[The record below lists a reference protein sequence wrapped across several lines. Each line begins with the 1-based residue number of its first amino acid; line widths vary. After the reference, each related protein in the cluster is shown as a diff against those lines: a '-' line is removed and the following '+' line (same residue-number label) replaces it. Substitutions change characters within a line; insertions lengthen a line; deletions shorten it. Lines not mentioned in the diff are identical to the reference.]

1 MFFKRLDYKYYF
13 VIVMSYAL
21 LLFLAIG
28 CIFTQSDRVYKQIE
42 FYDDNEYQY
51 TYRISSPVKE
61 NDYLYGESI
70 YFYTDKNLSISL
82 LGDCV
87 MSLDDT
93 KYTENTPLT
102 LSKSLGKREIAL
114 SYNLA
119 KQHNLS
125 VGSKVYSKHNI
136 RNVVEEYTVSEIL
149 PVCYGITFVDYEI
162 NRGVMLIGYDS
173 DYVEYTD
180 YTYIAFSKE
189 DPTSLIQ
196 NSGAGLIALDAKASA
211 RDLLFESV
219 AIWQAII
226 TVLVFGL
233 TLLYTMLHWKNQRN
247 YYSRLYLSGASSS
260 IIKRQIL
267 ADLLLPGI
275 ISQLLATVFC
285 ILMASIANMYFS
297 YKTTLISMIV
307 GVVVLL
313 CSTII
318 ITMKGRKV

>member
-1 MFFKRLDYKYYF
+1 MFFKRLDYKYYLI
-13 VIVMSYAL
+13 IVMSYAL

-51 TYRISSPVKE
+51 TYRISSSVKE

-102 LSKSLGKREIAL
+102 LTKSLGKREIAL

-162 NRGVMLIGYDS
+162 NRGAILIGYDS

-196 NSGAGLIALDAKASA
+196 NSGAGLIALDAKDPV
-211 RDLLFESV
+211 RDSLFESV
-219 AIWQAII
+219 VIWQAII
-226 TVLVFGL
+226 TVLVLGL
-233 TLLYTMLHWKNQRN
+233 TLLYTMLHWKNQRT
-247 YYSRLYLSGASSS
+247 YYSRLYLNGTGSRK
-260 IIKRQIL
+260 IKKQIF
-267 ADLLLPGI
+267 ADLLLPGV
-275 ISQLLATVFC
+275 ISQVLATVIC
-285 ILMASIANMYFS
+285 ILMTSIANMYFS
-297 YKTTLISMIV
+297 YKTTLITMVV
-307 GVVVLL
+307 GLVVLL

-318 ITMKGRKV
+318 ITMRGRKV

>member
-28 CIFTQSDRVYKQIE
+28 CIFTQSDRIYKQIE
-42 FYDDNEYQY
+42 FYDGNEYQY
-51 TYRISSPVKE
+51 TYRISSSVKE

-70 YFYTDKNLSISL
+70 YFYTDTNLSVSL

-93 KYTENTPLT
+93 KYTEDTPLVLSNT
-102 LSKSLGKREIAL
+102 LEKREIAL

-125 VGSKVYSKHNI
+125 TGSKVYSKHNI
-136 RNVVEEYTVSEIL
+136 RNVVEEYTVAEIL

-196 NSGAGLIALDAKASA
+196 NSGAGLITLDAKASA
-211 RDLLFESV
+211 RDSLFESV

-226 TVLVFGL
+226 TVLVLGL

-247 YYSRLYLSGASSS
+247 YYSRLYLSGASSNL
-260 IIKRQIL
+260 IKRQIFT
-267 ADLLLPGI
+267 DLFLPGI
-275 ISQLLATVFC
+275 VSQLLATVFC

>member
-42 FYDDNEYQY
+42 FYDSNEYQY

-114 SYNLA
+114 SCNLA

-125 VGSKVYSKHNI
+125 IGSKVYSKHNI
-136 RNVVEEYTVSEIL
+136 RNVIEEYTVAEIL

-173 DYVEYTD
+173 DYLEYTD
-180 YTYIAFSKE
+180 YTYIAFSEE

-196 NSGAGLIALDAKASA
+196 NSGAGLIALDAKAPV
-211 RDLLFESV
+211 RDLICESV
-219 AIWQAII
+219 VIWQAII
-226 TVLVFGL
+226 TILVLGL
-233 TLLYTMLHWKNQRN
+233 TLLYTMLHWKNQRT
-247 YYSRLYLSGASSS
+247 YYSRLYLNGTSSRK
-260 IIKRQIL
+260 IKKQVF
-267 ADLLLPGI
+267 ADLLLPGV
-275 ISQLLATVFC
+275 ISQVLATVFC

-297 YKTTLISMIV
+297 YKTTLVSMIV

-318 ITMKGRKV
+318 ITMRGRKV

>member
-1 MFFKRLDYKYYF
+1 MFFKRLDYKYYL

-28 CIFTQSDRVYKQIE
+28 CIFTQSDRVYKQIG

-51 TYRISSPVKE
+51 TYRISSSVKE

-93 KYTENTPLT
+93 KYTENTPLA
-102 LSKSLGKREIAL
+102 LSKALGKREIAL

-119 KQHNLS
+119 KQHNLGI
-125 VGSKVYSKHNI
+125 GSKVYSKHNI
-136 RNVVEEYTVSEIL
+136 RNVIEEYTVAEIL
-149 PVCYGITFVDYEI
+149 PVCYGITLVDYEI

-173 DYVEYTD
+173 DYAEYTD

-196 NSGAGLIALDAKASA
+196 NSGAGLIALDAKDSV
-211 RDLLFESV
+211 RDSLFDCV

-226 TVLVFGL
+226 AILVLGL
-233 TLLYTMLHWKNQRN
+233 TLLYIMLHWKNQRT
-247 YYSRLYLSGASSS
+247 YYLRLYLSGTSS
-260 IIKRQIL
+260 KEMKKQIF
-267 ADLLLPGI
+267 ADLLLPGV
-275 ISQLLATVFC
+275 ISQLLATAIC
-285 ILMASIANMYFS
+285 ILMASINNMYFS
-297 YKTTLISMIV
+297 YKTTLISMVV
-307 GVVVLL
+307 GAFVLL

-318 ITMKGRKV
+318 ITTRGRKI

>member
-1 MFFKRLDYKYYF
+1 MFFKRLDYKYYL

-42 FYDDNEYQY
+42 LYDGNEYQY

-70 YFYTDKNLSISL
+70 YFYTDTNLSVSL

-93 KYTENTPLT
+93 KYTENTPLV
-102 LSKSLGKREIAL
+102 LSNTLGKREIAL

-136 RNVVEEYTVSEIL
+136 RNVVEEYTVAEIL
-149 PVCYGITFVDYEI
+149 PVCYGIMFVDYEI

-219 AIWQAII
+219 VIWQVII

-247 YYSRLYLSGASSS
+247 YYSRLYLNGTSSG
-260 IIKRQIL
+260 IIKRQIF

-275 ISQLLATVFC
+275 ISQLLAAVFC

-297 YKTTLISMIV
+297 YKTTLISMVV

-313 CSTII
+313 GATII
-318 ITMKGRKV
+318 ITMRGRKV

>member
-1 MFFKRLDYKYYF
+1 MFFKILDYKYYL

-51 TYRISSPVKE
+51 TYRISSLVKE

-102 LSKSLGKREIAL
+102 LSKSLEKREIAL

-119 KQHNLS
+119 RQHNLS
-125 VGSKVYSKHNI
+125 IGSKVYSKHNI
-136 RNVVEEYTVSEIL
+136 RNVVEEYTVADIL

-162 NRGVMLIGYDS
+162 NRGAILIGYDS
-173 DYVEYTD
+173 DYVEHTD

-196 NSGAGLIALDAKASA
+196 NSGAGLIALDAKAPV
-211 RDLLFESV
+211 RDSLFESV
-219 AIWQAII
+219 VIWQAII
-226 TVLVFGL
+226 TVLVLGL
-233 TLLYTMLHWKNQRN
+233 TLLYTMLHWKNQRT
-247 YYSRLYLSGASSS
+247 YYSRLYLNGTGSRK
-260 IIKRQIL
+260 IKKQIF
-267 ADLLLPGI
+267 ADLLLTGV
-275 ISQLLATVFC
+275 ISQVLATVFC

-297 YKTTLISMIV
+297 YKTTLISMVV

-318 ITMKGRKV
+318 ITMRGRKV

>member
-28 CIFTQSDRVYKQIE
+28 CIFTQSDRIYKQIE
-42 FYDDNEYQY
+42 FYDGNEYQY
-51 TYRISSPVKE
+51 TYRISSSVKE

-70 YFYTDKNLSISL
+70 YFYTDTNLSVSL

-93 KYTENTPLT
+93 KYTEDTPLVLSNT
-102 LSKSLGKREIAL
+102 LEKREIAL

-125 VGSKVYSKHNI
+125 TGSKVYSKHNI
-136 RNVVEEYTVSEIL
+136 RNVVEEYTVAEIL

-196 NSGAGLIALDAKASA
+196 NSGAGLITLDAKASA
-211 RDLLFESV
+211 RDSLFESV
-219 AIWQAII
+219 VIWQAII
-226 TVLVFGL
+226 TVLVLGL

-247 YYSRLYLSGASSS
+247 YYSRLYLSGASSNL
-260 IIKRQIL
+260 IKRQIFT
-267 ADLLLPGI
+267 DLFLPGI
-275 ISQLLATVFC
+275 VSQLLATVFC